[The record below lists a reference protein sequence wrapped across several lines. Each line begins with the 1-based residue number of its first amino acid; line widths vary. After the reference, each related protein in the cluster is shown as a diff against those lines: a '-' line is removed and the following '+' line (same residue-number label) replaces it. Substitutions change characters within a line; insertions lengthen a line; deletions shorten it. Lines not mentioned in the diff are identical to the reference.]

1 MSFEKRPPA
10 QCVAVTVRMGTT
22 ISTRQYGNYIELY
35 NAALLGLTSLESLN
49 SILFNNT
56 LQGPLLQD
64 RPSVYEVLN
73 PLMFIDMTI
82 ERLTAVCLKAVDTG
96 LKKSRKKNLGN
107 LALLV
112 YLLMHHTW

>member
-49 SILFNNT
+49 STLFKNT

-73 PLMFIDMTI
+73 PLMSI
-82 ERLTAVCLKAVDTG
+82 ERLTAVCLKA
-96 LKKSRKKNLGN
+96 
-107 LALLV
+107 
-112 YLLMHHTW
+112 

>member
-22 ISTRQYGNYIELY
+22 ISTRQYSNYIELY
-35 NAALLGLTSLESLN
+35 NAAWLGLTSLKSLN
-49 SILFNNT
+49 SALFNNT

-73 PLMFIDMTI
+73 PLMSI
-82 ERLTAVCLKAVDTG
+82 ERLTAACLKAVDTC
-96 LKKSRKKNLGN
+96 LKKSRKKNLSN
-107 LALLV
+107 LAL
-112 YLLMHHTW
+112 

>member
-10 QCVAVTVRMGTT
+10 QCAAVTARMGTT

-35 NAALLGLTSLESLN
+35 NAAWLGLTSLESLN
-49 SILFNNT
+49 STLFNNT

-64 RPSVYEVLN
+64 RPSVSEVLN
-73 PLMFIDMTI
+73 PLMSF

-96 LKKSRKKNLGN
+96 LKKSREKKPG
-107 LALLV
+107 
-112 YLLMHHTW
+112 